1 MQAAMRVL
9 EVYDEAIRR
18 RLEPPAPGWV
28 VEQAGPVIRAISPPG
43 TPPGGMIQWSR
54 LDAETADRA
63 IAEQVAYFAGLGRG
77 FEWKLYGHDAP
88 ADLGERLARAGFVAQ
103 PVETLVVGDVGE
115 VLRRCEGAGVPPGIR
130 LRALAGADDFLAVAR
145 LQDAVWGGDHGWLAG
160 ELTAEQAAD
169 PRGVSLYLA
178 EADTAEGTEVAC
190 AAWVRFHAGTP
201 FASLWGGSTLARWRR
216 RGIYR
221 ALVELRAGE
230 AAARGFRYLQVD
242 ASDDSLP
249 ILQRLGLQALTTT
262 TPYVWTPQETSG

>member
-1 MQAAMRVL
+1 MTRVL
-9 EVYDEAIRR
+9 EVYDEVIRR
-18 RLEPPAPGWV
+18 RLDPPAPGWT
-28 VEQAGPVIRAISPPG
+28 VEQAGPVVRALSPPG
-43 TPPGGMIQWSR
+43 IPFGGLIQWSR

-63 IAEQVAYFAGLGRG
+63 IADQIAHFAGLGRR

-88 ADLGERLARAGFVAQ
+88 ADLGERLARAGLVAE

-115 VLRRCEGAGVPPGIR
+115 VLRRCDGAGVPPGVR
-130 LRALAGADDFLAVAR
+130 LRAFAGADDFLATAR
-145 LQDAVWGGDHGWLAG
+145 LQDAVWGGDHGWLAD
-160 ELTAEQAAD
+160 ELAAEQAAD

-178 EADTAEGTEVAC
+178 EADTAEGTEVVC

-221 ALVELRAGE
+221 ALVALRARE
-230 AAARGFRYLQVD
+230 AAARDFHYLQVD

-249 ILQRLGLQALTTT
+249 ILQRLGLRALTTT
-262 TPYVWTPQETSG
+262 TPYVWTPPGTRG